1 MFGST
6 IKGSYTAASDI
17 DMLIVLDEKPNPQEE
32 AETKAEIHM
41 KIDAPIQLHIATQKQ
56 LETWYKKFIDKIIE
70 IT

>member
-1 MFGST
+1 
-6 IKGSYTAASDI
+6 
-17 DMLIVLDEKPNPQEE
+17 MLIVLNEKPNPQKE